1 MISVSVIGDYS
12 SGVSTIFSTV
22 AIVATMRHI
31 ILAALTLLLPIVFMM
46 RIGLTAKIL
55 ILFDSDNLTYFAT
68 VCTSPMFYY
77 K

>member
-1 MISVSVIGDYS
+1 
-12 SGVSTIFSTV
+12 
-22 AIVATMRHI
+22 MRHI